1 MAKPAR
7 AKKLDITR
15 PLHTVPKQQPPA
27 KQAAKQAA
35 KQTTR
40 SKAELAALREE
51 AKAAAKSVGKQS
63 KAAKLA
69 VGQVEAKFGN
79 DDYRKAMRER
89 HPTYKGV
96 QDSPFNVLPGAGPVQ

>member
-15 PLHTVPKQQPPA
+15 PLHTVPKQQQPA
-27 KQAAKQAA
+27 VNKH
-35 KQTTR
+35 TR

-51 AKAAAKSVGKQS
+51 AKAAAKSTVGKQS

>member
-27 KQAAKQAA
+27 KQAADKH
-35 KQTTR
+35 TR

-51 AKAAAKSVGKQS
+51 AKAAAKSSVGKQG